1 MNSKQ
6 IRKYGH
12 LDETSKNPLKNA
24 MERLN
29 LSACA
34 HDRILKVARTIA
46 DPEHVG
52 AIKATHIAKA
62 IQYRSVD
69 REGWLG

>member
-1 MNSKQ
+1 
-6 IRKYGH
+6 
-12 LDETSKNPLKNA
+12 
-24 MERLN
+24 MERFN

-34 HDRILKVARTIA
+34 HDRILKVARTISN
-46 DPEHVG
+46 PEHIG
-52 AIKATHIAKA
+52 AIKSPHIAKA